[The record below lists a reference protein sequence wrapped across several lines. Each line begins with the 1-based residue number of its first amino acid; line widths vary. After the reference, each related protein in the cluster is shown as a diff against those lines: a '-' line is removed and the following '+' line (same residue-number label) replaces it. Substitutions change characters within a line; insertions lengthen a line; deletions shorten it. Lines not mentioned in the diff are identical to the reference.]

1 MPGGRFHWPPKFGYL
16 VSSQACALIGVHR
29 PMATVSAPIMFAARE
44 STPDGLRSII
54 TSSLADEWL
63 AISLALH
70 SVLRAAID
78 CGTPRRYRRQAF
90 SYVAPPSGAQTQA
103 YRHPVRSPSLLG
115 EPCFGGCRSSHNYL
129 INNPIFNRP

>member
-78 CGTPRRYRRQAF
+78 CGTPRRHRRQA
-90 SYVAPPSGAQTQA
+90 SSCGAPPSSWGS
-103 YRHPVRSPSLLG
+103 RPSL
-115 EPCFGGCRSSHNYL
+115 SSTFEVPKPAARAL
-129 INNPIFNRP
+129 LRGAPDQAITI